1 MLAVS
6 LRDEL
11 SMSIFAMQSLSCCS
25 CSKNK
30 QVFVIIYTIHTRREE
45 INPFFS
51 LIINQLKTSVMSK
64 PINFVNFPELPG
76 NNNNNKSSATK
87 TIKPKTFVI
96 NRDGT
101 IQLLEEFIAEKKAG
115 L

>member
-1 MLAVS
+1 
-6 LRDEL
+6 
-11 SMSIFAMQSLSCCS
+11 
-25 CSKNK
+25 
-30 QVFVIIYTIHTRREE
+30 
-45 INPFFS
+45 
-51 LIINQLKTSVMSK
+51 MSK

-101 IQLLEEFIAEKKAG
+101 IQLLEEFIADKKAN

>member
-45 INPFFS
+45 INPFFYLYYIN
-51 LIINQLKTSVMSK
+51 LIVCNTISK
-64 PINFVNFPELPG
+64 GEPLYRQ
-76 NNNNNKSSATK
+76 TK
-87 TIKPKTFVI
+87 TKGMDNDGHSGHIIQVATVEKTW
-96 NRDGT
+96 
-101 IQLLEEFIAEKKAG
+101 A
-115 L
+115 

>member
-1 MLAVS
+1 MLSVS

-11 SMSIFAMQSLSCCS
+11 SMSMFAMQSLSCCS
-25 CSKNK
+25 CSKNQ

-87 TIKPKTFVI
+87 TIKPKSFVMK
-96 NRDGT
+96 RDGT
-101 IQLLEEFIAEKKAG
+101 IQLLEEYIAEKKAG